1 MYSRA
6 LELELDFTTMEA
18 RKVWEY
24 RHSPDRFARCCSR
37 AERLPN
43 GNTLV
48 DFGNDDGGLTSV
60 LVEADSQ
67 GNAVSVI
74 EMSSLE
80 SNTQYRAYAL
90 DSINGEFTE

>member
-1 MYSRA
+1 
-6 LELELDFTTMEA
+6 
-18 RKVWEY
+18 
-24 RHSPDRFARCCSR
+24 
-37 AERLPN
+37 
-43 GNTLV
+43 V